1 MNLQFNKPY
10 LRSASFQLL
19 MFAGTFA
26 GAVVLATAALFL
38 RASLFEPYCRARFP
52 ELKETVY
59 AKELAEGKADPKK
72 LGELPVA
79 EQHAL
84 FGTWID
90 DPATELDGP
99 LVKGLLSLPTDSILS
114 FIRQTLAAG
123 DLAQRE
129 RALRLLAEA
138 PVQDRLDEADRLCRQ
153 AGDRATRRGE
163 TELARL
169 AAATGTRLRRWPSHS
184 D

>member
-1 MNLQFNKPY
+1 MNLRFNKPY

-19 MFAGTFA
+19 MFAGTFV
-26 GAVVLATAALFL
+26 GAVVLASVALFL
-38 RASLFEPYCRARFP
+38 RASVFEPYCRARFP

-72 LGELPVA
+72 LGELPIA

-90 DPATELDGP
+90 DPAAKLDGP
-99 LVKGLLSLPTDSILS
+99 LAKGLLSLPSDSILS
-114 FIRQTLAAG
+114 FIRPTLVAG
-123 DLAQRE
+123 DRAQRE

-153 AGDRATRRGE
+153 AGEKAARRGE
-163 TELARL
+163 TDLARL
-169 AAATGTRLRRWPSHS
+169 AEATRSRLRR
-184 D
+184 